1 MTRRV
6 EIPCGS
12 LTLEGVLH
20 EVASESPCPAVVVC
34 HPHPL
39 YGGNM
44 DNNVVV
50 AVAEAL
56 AGGNI
61 VALKFNFPGTG
72 GSGGGGVSSWGGGAA
87 PPPRAGGGGR
97 GSAVPPR
104 RGPAEPP
111 AELPDCPVLLV

>member
-1 MTRRV
+1 MPRRV

-12 LTLEGVLH
+12 LALEGVLH

-50 AVAEAL
+50 AVGEAL
-56 AGGNI
+56 AADNI
-61 VALKFNFPGTG
+61 VALRFNFRGTG
-72 GSGGGGVSSWGGGAA
+72 GSGGVFGGGVAERKDVGAA
-87 PPPRAGGGGR
+87 LSFLVRQPGVDAR
-97 GSAVPPR
+97 R
-104 RGPAEPP
+104 RGPVGGS
-111 AELPDCPVLLV
+111 CGGVGR